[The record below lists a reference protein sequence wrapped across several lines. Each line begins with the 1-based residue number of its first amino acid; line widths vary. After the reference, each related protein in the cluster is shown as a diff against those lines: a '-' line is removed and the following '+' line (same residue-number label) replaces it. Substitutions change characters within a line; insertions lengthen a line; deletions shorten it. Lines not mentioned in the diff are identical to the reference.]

1 MNEQTKIRL
10 SIITSRHAKR
20 LAEAGIDAAA
30 LASRELAFRQG
41 FERARAEVLRP
52 AMIEIGGQLERA
64 GHGYRV
70 AEEAEGARPFLEL
83 HLVIIGA
90 RRGSKNLIRFFF
102 SKDGERGPEI
112 IAEVEMVR
120 SPMELTRFQEIEALT
135 PEVAEQLLLD
145 AIEQIFA
152 SNG

>member
-1 MNEQTKIRL
+1 M
-10 SIITSRHAKR
+10 
-20 LAEAGIDAAA
+20 
-30 LASRELAFRQG
+30 
-41 FERARAEVLRP
+41 
-52 AMIEIGGQLERA
+52 
-64 GHGYRV
+64 
-70 AEEAEGARPFLEL
+70 
-83 HLVIIGA
+83 

-102 SKDGERGPEI
+102 SNHGEKGPEI

-135 PEVAEQLLLD
+135 TEVVEQLLLD